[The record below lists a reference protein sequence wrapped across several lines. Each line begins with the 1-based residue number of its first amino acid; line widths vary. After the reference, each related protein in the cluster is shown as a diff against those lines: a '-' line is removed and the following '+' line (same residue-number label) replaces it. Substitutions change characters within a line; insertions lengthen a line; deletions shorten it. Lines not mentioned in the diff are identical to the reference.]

1 MNKMTLISS
10 TVLLAAG
17 CAGAPATVVQ
27 VPEALK
33 PAANEKLVRV
43 VPARGDQ
50 IYECREKK
58 DKPAGQAVTYDW
70 VFVAPAAELYDGNG
84 KPIGKH
90 YAGPSWEA
98 ADGSK
103 IVGKVKQLSKA
114 PADGAIPWLL
124 LEAKSAGKDGAFSQV
139 TSVQRVATVGGV
151 APSGGCTLAGYQVR
165 VPYSADYYFFSA
177 K

>member
-1 MNKMTLISS
+1 MNKMILISS
-10 TVLLAAG
+10 LLLAG
-17 CAGAPATVVQ
+17 CATTQ
-27 VPEALK
+27 VPDALK
-33 PAANEKLVRV
+33 PAANQSLAMV
-43 VPARGDQ
+43 VHAKGEQ

-58 DKPAGQAVTYDW
+58 DQAGAYDW
-70 VFVAPAAELYDGNG
+70 AFIAPQAELLDGNG

-103 IVGKVKQLSKA
+103 IVGSLKQRVDA
-114 PADGAIPWLL
+114 PVSGAIPWLL
-124 LEAKSAGKDGAFSQV
+124 LDAKSTGKEGAFTKF

-151 APSGGCTLAGYQVR
+151 APSIGCALAGLR
-165 VPYSADYYFFSA
+165 AEIPYTADYYFFSS

>member
-1 MNKMTLISS
+1 MNQRI
-10 TVLLAAG
+10 LLPLSALFIAG
-17 CAGAPATVVQ
+17 CASAPSAVVQ
-27 VPEALK
+27 VPSALK

-58 DKPAGQAVTYDW
+58 DQAGVYDW
-70 VFVAPAAELYDGNG
+70 AFVAPQAELYDGNG

-124 LEAKSAGKDGAFSQV
+124 LEAKSAGKDGAFSNV

-151 APSGGCTLAGYQVR
+151 APAGGCPLAGFQVR
-165 VPYSADYYFFSA
+165 IPYTADYYFFSA